1 MVPDDGFG
9 LQRLSGVGQLELDS
23 NPLSQL
29 KLRRQHRCHAAFSEI
44 ERASGDAGR
53 GPGAEHGDVHGNGD
67 GIARNAAPD
76 AAQAR
81 QRVS

>member
-9 LQRLSGVGQLELDS
+9 LERLGGIGELELDS

-29 KLRRQHRCHAAFSEI
+29 KLRRQHRCYAAFSEI
-44 ERASGDAGR
+44 ERTSRDAG
-53 GPGAEHGDVHGNGD
+53 GSPGAEHGDVHGNGD
-67 GIARNAAPD
+67 GISRNAAPD